1 MGDPAGVA
9 RHMREAIKDDGT
21 WMIVEPF
28 AEDRVE
34 DNFNPVGRLFY
45 CASVL
50 LCTAGAIEQEGH
62 MVLGGQAGEKRIRE
76 IVIAEGFTH
85 FRRAAQTP
93 INLIFE
99 APPP

>member
-1 MGDPAGVA
+1 
-9 RHMREAIKDDGT
+9 
-21 WMIVEPF
+21 MIVEPF

-76 IVIAEGFTH
+76 IVTAGGLPVPPGPL
-85 FRRAAQTP
+85 RRL
-93 INLIFE
+93 LISSLKP
-99 APPP
+99 ARRSSIW